1 MITESTASLV
11 VVSEELPPE
20 RVTQVLGIEPSRT
33 IRKGEPRSAKHP
45 EVISKDNRWILDI
58 ERSDVPTG
66 DQTGF
71 GSVAI
76 LVDRLLPY
84 TALLTSLRPQCE
96 TVVTW
101 GGFSNSSEGGFV
113 IPLRVLAGLAALE
126 CDSYGTA
133 YLADDGEPS

>member
-1 MITESTASLV
+1 MITESTAALV

-20 RVTQVLGIEPSRT
+20 HVTEVLGMKPSRT

-45 EVISKDNRWILDI
+45 EIISTDNRWILSI

-84 TALLTSLRPQCE
+84 TAALMSLRPQCE

-101 GGFSNSSEGGFV
+101 GGFSDSGQGGFV
-113 IPLRVLAGLAALE
+113 IPRSVLVGLAALD
-126 CDSYGTA
+126 CDFYGTA
-133 YLADDGEPS
+133 YLADDDVAS